1 MNEQGKAVLV
11 PSMEYI
17 FTGHERLICL
27 SEDASTLV
35 KKITPGC
42 RERVTK
48 TRRAQPTWS
57 KKLVEGCAKEQVTQ
71 LEETITV
78 IIGWNEGIGSIVH
91 EVDQA
96 VGPNS
101 TVLIFG
107 PEEEDAREE
116 YLETCQ
122 VRLNYRYQNVTV
134 KHEQGALGARYKLE
148 ALPLEKAKK
157 IFILADKMSECE
169 DEKDRLT
176 VATLL
181 QVRDILRVRGTCKTD
196 LVILPQVLGKRAE
209 KNCWKSG
216 LIDYI
221 NSNRLAC
228 QVLAQVC
235 QSPSICSLFAE
246 LLLGNTARI
255 CIRRLSHYL
264 DLSEQDSPS
273 HHLKVN
279 FSMIM
284 NTVAMAG
291 EVAIGWSRAMEML
304 KGSEVEGQ
312 MIWELNPLDWQQERC
327 WSNDDMILVVAKPP
341 SPEEP
346 TLNDAS
352 PRASLSPERA
362 GTVLPVTTMRAAMRF
377 RKALRKQSSFWSAS
391 GDSVPLGDLAPTPFG
406 GLRCNST
413 EDISPSSS

>member
-1 MNEQGKAVLV
+1 MEFYIAEVEGIEGWTFGDLLFALGSSIPIGYMNDEGKAVLV

-352 PRASLSPERA
+352 PRASLCGSK
-362 GTVLPVTTMRAAMRF
+362 AAF
-377 RKALRKQSSFWSAS
+377 
-391 GDSVPLGDLAPTPFG
+391 GPPLVIQFL
-406 GLRCNST
+406 
-413 EDISPSSS
+413 